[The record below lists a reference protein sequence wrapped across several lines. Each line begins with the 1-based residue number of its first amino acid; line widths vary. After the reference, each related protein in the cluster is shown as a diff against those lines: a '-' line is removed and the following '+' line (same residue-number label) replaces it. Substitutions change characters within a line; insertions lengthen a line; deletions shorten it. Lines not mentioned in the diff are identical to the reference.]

1 MPYPPD
7 LIVDNETVPVALPAV
22 TGRLIVS
29 SKIAAASASF
39 LFGSFSF
46 QFSPIFVLLTN
57 ARITFVYRV
66 TFASLSK
73 TNFVSSVRQ
82 RVSY

>member
-7 LIVDNETVPVALPAV
+7 PIVDNETVPVALPAV

-29 SKIAAASASF
+29 SKIAAGSVSF
-39 LFGSFSF
+39 LFV
-46 QFSPIFVLLTN
+46 PISSDFRS
-57 ARITFVYRV
+57 AF
-66 TFASLSK
+66 LSK